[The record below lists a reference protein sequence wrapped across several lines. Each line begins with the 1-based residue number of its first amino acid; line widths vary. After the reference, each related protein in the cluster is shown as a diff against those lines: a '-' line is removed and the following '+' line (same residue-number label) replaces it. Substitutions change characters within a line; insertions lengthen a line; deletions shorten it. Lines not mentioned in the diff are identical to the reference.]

1 MKIKKFFKNLIIKGS
16 LPSKEENNKPYPL
29 QEKVLSSYG
38 HLPSKP
44 LSKSSFSS
52 EDNDIILPSRQLYDR
67 TFKIKLYRLLRDNI
81 PAINSAIWTWT
92 RLSSAPSSYKLKGSE
107 NQDILNQAS
116 KIISNLDRRVYQHSF
131 HKFGG
136 IEALLTQF
144 FYSLFTDGAVCGEL
158 VLNPSQNRLDKF
170 YFIDPSTIRFKLS
183 RTNYELYQEIDGE
196 MIRLNQNSTY
206 YYGLDPDPEDPCG
219 RSILSSIP
227 FVTRIEQRLLSDMQ
241 KSMHNAGYH
250 RLHVKLKPPERL
262 PSESNEVYIGRANRY
277 FEDTVEMMRKISVED
292 NPITWNDVQID
303 YIGPQGSYATTT
315 SWYINHKALIEEICA
330 GVHLDPFILGY
341 SYGAPYSWAQIKY
354 EMIQRNIIS
363 IQASAKRFMEWI
375 HNLEL
380 ALQGLDLEYEH
391 HFDNRKT
398 FGLLEQRQAEKIA
411 LENIVLKKNAGLITE
426 EEARRE
432 LKMTDDK

>member
-1 MKIKKFFKNLIIKGS
+1 MKIKRFLKRLIKRENFPPEEEKNHLFPIQG
-16 LPSKEENNKPYPL
+16 YF
-29 QEKVLSSYG
+29 LSS
-38 HLPSKP
+38 HKPLPSKP
-44 LSKSSFSS
+44 LSKNSFTS
-52 EDNDIILPSRQLYDR
+52 EDNDIIFPSRELYDR

-92 RLSSAPSSYKLKGSE
+92 RLSSAPSSYKLKGTDDPDTLSF
-107 NQDILNQAS
+107 AT
-116 KIISNLDRRVYQHSF
+116 KIISDLDRRIYQHSF

-158 VLNPSQNRLDKF
+158 VLDPSQNRLDKF
-170 YFIDPSTIRFKLS
+170 YFIDPSTTKFKLTGS
-183 RTNYELYQEIDGE
+183 SFELYQEIDGE
-196 MIRLNQNSTY
+196 MIKLNQNSTY
-206 YYGLDPDPEDPCG
+206 YYGLDSDPEDPCG

-227 FVTRIEQRLLSDMQ
+227 FVSRVEQRLLSDMQ

-262 PSESNEVYIGRANRY
+262 PSESNEAYIDRANRY
-277 FEDTVEMMRKISVED
+277 FEDTVGMMRKISVED

-303 YIGPQGSYATTT
+303 YIGPQGSYAATT

-411 LENIVLKKNAGLITE
+411 LENIILKKNAGLITE
-426 EEARRE
+426 EEARGE

>member
-1 MKIKKFFKNLIIKGS
+1 MEIKKIFKRLIVKENP
-16 LPSKEENNKPYPL
+16 PSQEENDKPFL
-29 QEKVLSSYG
+29 RQEKVLGFYG
-38 HLPSKP
+38 SLPTKP
-44 LSKSSFSS
+44 LSKSSFTP
-52 EDNDIILPSRQLYDR
+52 EDNEIILPFRELYDR

-92 RLSSAPSSYKLKGSE
+92 RLSSAPSSFKLKGT
-107 NQDILNQAS
+107 DDPDKLNFAA
-116 KIISNLDRRVYQHSF
+116 KIISDLDRRVYQHSF

-158 VLNPSQNRLDKF
+158 VLDSSQNRLDKF
-170 YFIDPSTIRFKLS
+170 YFIDPSTIKFKS
-183 RTNYELYQEIDGE
+183 ARTNYELYQEINGE
-196 MIRLNQNSTY
+196 MIRLNRNSTY
-206 YYGLDPDPEDPCG
+206 YYGLDPDPDDPCG

-250 RLHVKLKPPERL
+250 RLHVKLKPPDRL
-262 PSESNEVYIGRANRY
+262 PSESNEAYIGRANRY
-277 FEDTVEMMRKISVED
+277 FEDSVEMMKKISVED

-303 YIGPQGSYATTT
+303 YIGPQGSYAATT

-363 IQASAKRFMEWI
+363 IQTSAKRFMEWI

-391 HFDNRKT
+391 HFDNRRT
-398 FGLLEQRQAEKIA
+398 FGLLEQRQAEKIG
-411 LENIVLKKNAGLITE
+411 LENIILKKNAGLIDE
-426 EEARRE
+426 EEAKRE
-432 LKMTDDK
+432 LKMTADK